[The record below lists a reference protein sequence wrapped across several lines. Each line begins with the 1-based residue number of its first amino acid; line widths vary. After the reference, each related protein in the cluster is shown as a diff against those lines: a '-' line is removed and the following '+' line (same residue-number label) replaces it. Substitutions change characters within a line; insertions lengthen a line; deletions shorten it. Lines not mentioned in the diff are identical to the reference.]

1 MSVLADS
8 LRKTPLFSELDDETL
23 GYFEEHSQHHSYDNG
38 QQVFAL
44 GDPAESLFFICEGWV
59 KLYRINRSGEEVTIN
74 IFGPGETFGEAA
86 VFSRLRRYPVEA
98 EAVGKTALLHISR
111 QLFIDKIRESSEFS
125 LQLLCSVS
133 SRQRLLV
140 QQIEQITVR
149 TPPQRIGTFLLQLC
163 PLGALHQA
171 EVSLP
176 YEKALIAH
184 RLNIEPE
191 TFSRAIRK
199 LEPCGVTV
207 HGRQVRIENIEQLRH
222 FCEIDEHHVF
232 D

>member
-8 LRKTPLFSELDDETL
+8 LRKAPLFSELDDETL
-23 GYFEEHSQHHSYDNG
+23 DYFIGQSQSHSYDKD

-44 GDPAESLFFICEGWV
+44 GAPAEALFFICEGWV
-59 KLYRINRSGEEVTIN
+59 KLYRMSRSGEEVTIN

-98 EAVGKTALLHISR
+98 EAVEKTVLLHISR
-111 QLFIDKIRESSEFS
+111 QLFIDKIRESSDFS

-140 QQIEQITVR
+140 QQLEQITVR
-149 TPPQRIGTFLLQLC
+149 TPPQRIGAFLLQLC
-163 PLGALHQA
+163 PLGALQQA

-191 TFSRAIRK
+191 TFSRAIKK
-199 LEPCGVTV
+199 LEPYGVTIQ
-207 HGRQVRIENIEQLRH
+207 GRQIQIEDIEHLRH